1 MDVKKEYFR
10 LKELWIKSSSSER
23 DEAERKLNA
32 FFESLGEEE
41 KELVNAAVA
50 EDFAHVYKIID
61 ESKELRGRIEVRK
74 QLEGVLPFIS
84 VSEFAKR
91 YFGKSASWL
100 HQRINGNAVH
110 GKVATFTPTEL
121 TTLANALKDVAGK
134 LTHAASAFV

>member
-41 KELVNAAVA
+41 KQALEMAM
-50 EDFAHVYKIID
+50 AHVHKIID
-61 ESKELRGRIEVRK
+61 ESKELRERIEVRK

>member
-50 EDFAHVYKIID
+50 EDFAHVHKIID
-61 ESKELRGRIEVRK
+61 ESKELRE
-74 QLEGVLPFIS
+74 LPFIS